1 MPMNI
6 VKNRLLYAIHLYLII
21 LSLIKEQFTMPS
33 TSSTDNCTHVT
44 PECPIDAHLYGYAPN
59 LAANIFFVAFFVLGT
74 VFHLVAGIY
83 YRTWSFMVALTFGCL
98 CEAVGYVGRVMMHY
112 NVWDNAGFQVQ
123 ITCLILGPSI
133 LAAGVYLTLKHIVL
147 NVDQRFSRLKANWYT
162 WIFIFCDLASLNVQG
177 GGGGVAG
184 GAENGSSDLK
194 RGTDIMIGGIIFQ
207 VVVLV
212 FFGYFLI
219 EYFVRVYRH
228 HDQLGPDSLA
238 NLRSRRFQGF
248 MGAVVLSFSTIF
260 ARCVYRI
267 PELIGGWG
275 NELMKNETEFII
287 LEGVMICLATLSLTV
302 FHPGWCFPA
311 MAGWTREKK
320 AEGKTHPLVYNA
332 RHRRLNEV

>member
-6 VKNRLLYAIHLYLII
+6 VKNRLLYAIHLLLII

-147 NVDQRFSRLKANWYT
+147 NIDQRFSRLKAHWYT
-162 WIFIFCDLASLNVQG
+162 WIFIFCDLVALNVQG

-228 HDQLGPDSLA
+228 HDQLGHDSLA

-275 NELMKNETEFII
+275 NELMKNETEFVL

-311 MAGWTREKK
+311 MAGWTRERKQR
-320 AEGKTHPLVYNA
+320 V
-332 RHRRLNEV
+332 RHIL